1 MNLVNRNKEN
11 KLMANNRSDSKQ
23 KDTPNKKT
31 NSKKYKNLSGTGMK
45 DKEKTENKRGIT
57 IRINKD
63 LIRDK
68 DRLEKEYIQR
78 KEEEEKMAMENAAEV
93 KDNVKIDV
101 QEKETIKQKSLDEK
115 MQQTN
120 TESTETKVNISGTEA
135 FDTIEPNL
143 KSMDSLV
150 EKKDQASKDEQK
162 SENSKENEKKDKR
175 PSKIDLKD
183 KSETFKKI
191 IDIAILYEKV
201 EADREKLKE
210 KNKGLLEL
218 NKGLKEDKESLEG
231 NLAAIELLCK
241 KKQEE
246 IDGLKAEVTHRNEVI
261 DIVKAD
267 RTESAQEFKNALA
280 ASLKNFYVDFE
291 ELKLMD
297 MSDDV
302 GYAIVETLDNVFKIL
317 EKNGICIQ
325 K

>member
-1 MNLVNRNKEN
+1 
-11 KLMANNRSDSKQ
+11 MANNKSDSKP

-31 NSKKYKNLSGTGMK
+31 NSKEYKNSSGTEKK
-45 DKEKTENKRGIT
+45 DKAKSEKKRGIE
-57 IRINKD
+57 IRINKEV
-63 LIRDK
+63 LRDK
-68 DRLEKEYIQR
+68 DRLEKEYFQR
-78 KEEEEKMAMENAAEV
+78 KEEEEKMTMENTAEV
-93 KDNVKIDV
+93 KDNVMTDTK
-101 QEKETIKQKSLDEK
+101 EKEDIKQNSLDEK
-115 MQQTN
+115 VQQIN
-120 TESTETKVNISGTEA
+120 TESTIAKVNTSGTEA
-135 FDTIEPNL
+135 SNTIEPNL
-143 KSMDSLV
+143 KTMDSLV
-150 EKKDQASKDEQK
+150 EKKQQESKDEQK

-191 IDIAILYEKV
+191 IDIAILCEKV
-201 EADREKLKE
+201 EEDRKKLKE
-210 KNKGLLEL
+210 KNKVLLETS
-218 NKGLKEDKESLEG
+218 KGLQEEKESLEG

-246 IDGLKAEVTHRNEVI
+246 IDGLKAEVAHRNEVI

-280 ASLKNFYVDFE
+280 ASLKNVYVDFE
-291 ELKLMD
+291 ELKSME

-302 GYAIVETLDNVFKIL
+302 GYAVVETLDSVFKIL